1 MSLTIRAALLLA
13 LAIMVVSCGG
23 KSSTSASGS
32 GTAGAT
38 SGGVTGGSGQS
49 AGADAS
55 GTVDAASDTNECGLP
70 PPGCARK
77 ESPEVCGPGFVCDPS
92 HGCTA
97 SVCSCDPG
105 VGWGC
110 TADCGGGSCVPVDGG
125 SGPPFDGGTETGPA
139 DAAGD
144 VMTCGPPP
152 PGCARSANPEVCIPG
167 YICDPT
173 LGTGNQGDSCT
184 AGNACICTSSGWFC
198 DAVCGGGMCMAVD
211 AATPGAMCP
220 PTQPNV
226 GDACLG
232 PIACSY
238 QGVCGLILMECSTT
252 KSYWAV
258 GQAAKCSGGCP
269 ATEPKVGELCM
280 AGGKCSYVSAC
291 GGNDIVFC
299 DGNGTVSMI
308 MAGTCPICPSQ
319 EPAPLSTC
327 SAPQSCKFTNTC
339 GGSDVATC
347 SNGVWNVLRGDCEM

>member
-13 LAIMVVSCGG
+13 LAIMVISCGG

-184 AGNACICTSSGWFC
+184 PGNACICTSSGWFC